1 MGGLV
6 LIERR
11 DRVDTDTGILQI
23 QGEESGQQETGALV
37 VPLIVIIKITFTE
50 PGKYPLEPGFFVDND
65 EN

>member
-37 VPLIVIIKITFTE
+37 VPLIAIIDITFTE
-50 PGKYPLEPGFFVDND
+50 PEKYPLEPVFFVDND

>member
-37 VPLIVIIKITFTE
+37 VPLIAIIDITFME
-50 PGKYPLEPGFFVDND
+50 PEKYPLEPVFFVDND